1 MEWRYWA
8 DAILAV
14 CLIPILII
22 AIPVVW
28 ILFLPLRFFLQ

>member
-14 CLIPILII
+14 CLIPILLI
-22 AIPVVW
+22 AITVLYVPFRLMQFVV
-28 ILFLPLRFFLQ
+28 R